1 MAWVRLGYRRIC
13 AGAAICSVMLSTGT
27 EALAKPWR
35 TTPLHVMATAYCE
48 RGKTSSGVHA
58 QSGIVAADPRHL
70 PLGTRLRIVAPGQ
83 LHNGTYVV
91 ADTGSAINGQD
102 LDIFMA
108 SCRQAKAF
116 GKKIVTVR
124 ILERGTGA
132 KDARDKTAR
141 RDAR

>member
-1 MAWVRLGYRRIC
+1 VRLANLRLC
-13 AGAAICSVMLSTGT
+13 VAAAVCGAMLSPGT
-27 EALAKPWR
+27 EALAKPR
-35 TTPLHVMATAYCE
+35 HTTPLHMSATAYCE

-70 PLGTRLRIVAPGQ
+70 PLGTRLRVVAPGQ
-83 LHNGTYVV
+83 PHNGTYVV
-91 ADTGSAINGQD
+91 ADTGSAINGRD

-116 GKKIVTVR
+116 GKRVVTVR

-132 KDARDKTAR
+132 KDARDKIAK